1 MSQHLAGFLGKVVA
15 LSLLFVGTAVVQV
28 WPHARCDDGR
38 INSATNLDRWTV
50 FSNAVIAGERTGVIR
65 IAQPGTPPAP
75 PAPAPRP

>member
-1 MSQHLAGFLGKVVA
+1 MSRHLTGFLGKVVA

-38 INSATNLDRWTV
+38 INSATNLDRWPA
-50 FSNAVIAGERTGVIR
+50 SSDAVIAGERTGVIR
-65 IAQPGTPPAP
+65 IAQPGTPP